1 MSSWTAEIRRRE
13 AEVRRSER
21 ETRKRHKELERRIKE
36 RAKLSALEQ
45 ARLDVEAHEN
55 ALEVLLSVHK
65 EQSAP
70 IEWAKFATGL
80 PPHPP
85 VRLGRHEFAAVLRHG
100 IAELEKAAEIGNA
113 AAEQARVLDER
124 EYQAA
129 IESYDSELAEWER
142 MRGLAKRVLAGDSG
156 AYSEAISE
164 FSSLGELAHLGSS
177 VHITVQSP
185 KLMECVLI
193 VNGREAI
200 PPEVKSLTA
209 AGKLSVKAM
218 PKPRFHQIYQDY
230 VCGCVLRLAR
240 EVLALLPVDHVLVT
254 ASVKATDARTGR
266 PADLPVLSAAMSRGV
281 IERLDFERLDPSD
294 SMENFPHRGDV
305 KASRKGGGF
314 IGIVPLTPS
323 DLAPAQPERMDFT
336 GLLNNVRQLRAEIR
350 SKLKTAI
357 PPPADTEEESS
368 LP

>member
-13 AEVRRSER
+13 AEARRSER

-70 IEWAKFATGL
+70 IEWPRFASAL
-80 PPHPP
+80 PPHEP
-85 VRLGRHEFAAVLRHG
+85 VRSGRHEFAAVLRHG
-100 IAELEKAAEIGNA
+100 VAELENAAEGGNA
-113 AAEQARVLDER
+113 AAEQARALDER
-124 EYQAA
+124 EYQAVR
-129 IESYDSELAEWER
+129 ESYENELAEWER
-142 MRGLAKRVLAGDSG
+142 MRGLAKRVLAGEAG

-164 FSSLGELAHLGSS
+164 FSSLGEMAHLGSS
-177 VHITVQSP
+177 IHITVRSS
-185 KLMECVLI
+185 KLMECVLT

-200 PPEVKSLTA
+200 PAEVKSLTA

-218 PKPRFHQIYQDY
+218 PKPRFHEIYQDY

-240 EVLALLPVDHVLVT
+240 EVLALLPVDQVLVT
-254 ASVKATDARTGR
+254 ASVNGTDARTGR
-266 PADLPVLSAAMSRGV
+266 PADVPVLSAAMTREV

-294 SMENFPHRGDV
+294 SMENFLHRGDV
-305 KASRKGGGF
+305 KASPKGGEF
-314 IGIVPLTPS
+314 VAIVPLTPAE
-323 DLAPAQPERMDFT
+323 LAPAQPERMDFT
-336 GLLNNVRQLRAEIR
+336 GLLNNVRQLRADIG
-350 SKLKTAI
+350 SKLKPAT
-357 PPPADTEEESS
+357 PPPADNEEESS
-368 LP
+368 PS